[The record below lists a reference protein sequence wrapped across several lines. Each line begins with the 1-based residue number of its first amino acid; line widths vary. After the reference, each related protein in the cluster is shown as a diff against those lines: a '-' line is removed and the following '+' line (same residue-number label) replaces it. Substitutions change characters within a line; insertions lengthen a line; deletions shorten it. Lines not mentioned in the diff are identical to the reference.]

1 MADQET
7 ESLIGQG
14 VKQGAY
20 VPATALS
27 PGLKSLISAGRA
39 VPAKRSKEIVDTDLL
54 VFLSQ
59 DCDISSPNEIH
70 IELIVARKCRPRES
84 RNNESLTRARNTRK
98 LQFLHEGDWWECH
111 VDLIS
116 TIAKAEILNDCDLTS
131 LQQLPITVIEMLVTW
146 RVNRYLRAPLP
157 DKFNRIFV
165 TGYLRS
171 EGKELAD
178 FLEHNRESIL
188 DLYVYISPDEE
199 DCSDYSVSI
208 TALVCH
214 GCSDELFNGLS
225 ELMEKHL
232 QILHAQNTC
241 LSFMQIAPE
250 LITNSI
256 NHVMDYV
263 VRPDSFTM
271 QDIHA
276 MKRLSVD
283 YLCFPG

>member
-1 MADQET
+1 MTGQET

-54 VFLSQ
+54 MFLSQ
-59 DCDISSPNEIH
+59 DCDISNDNEKNV
-70 IELIVARKCRPRES
+70 ELIVAHKCNRRES
-84 RNNESLTRARNTRK
+84 RNNESITRARNTRK
-98 LQFLHEGDWWECH
+98 LQFFYDGNWWECH

-116 TIAKAEILNDCDLTS
+116 TVEKTEILKDCDFAFI
-131 LQQLPITVIEMLVTW
+131 QKLPINVIEMLITW
-146 RVNRYLRAPLP
+146 RINRYLRSPLP
-157 DKFNRIFV
+157 DEFNRVFV
-165 TGYLRS
+165 TGHLRS
-171 EGKELAD
+171 EGKELAE
-178 FLEHNRESIL
+178 FLESNRESIL

-199 DCSDYSVSI
+199 GCSAYSVSI
-208 TALVCH
+208 TALVCD
-214 GCSDELFNGLS
+214 GCSDEIFNDLS

-232 QILHAQNTC
+232 KILHAHNTC
-241 LSFMQIAPE
+241 LSFMQVAPD
-250 LITNSI
+250 LITDSI